1 MTQNSNNAANNPDGP
16 KPAENAA
23 PSEGTKDWLKKL
35 TAQGK
40 TTNRLT
46 R

>member
-1 MTQNSNNAANNPDGP
+1 MTQNSNNANPDGP

-23 PSEGTKDWLKKL
+23 LRNWLKKL
-35 TAQGK
+35 TAKYGK
-40 TTNRLT
+40 TTNRL